1 MKCGFCGK
9 DNELYQYCDWD
20 CRMHAAIA
28 EGGQKHLPN
37 GLPVKAIKADGS
49 MYEHEHG
56 DHPDYKFPVDVEYVG
71 MIQPADVED
80 YRAVNGAEGTEEQ
93 IRSFRSEEHAVIYTD
108 YSVAVTMYEFC
119 YALWS
124 LRDGRLLGGSLW
136 EKDSWKLSQAS
147 VEKIIFM
154 KRTA

>member
-20 CRMHAAIA
+20 CRMRAAITD
-28 EGGQKHLPN
+28 GGQKHLPN

-56 DHPDYKFPVDVEYVG
+56 DHPDYKFPVDIEYVG
-71 MIQPADVED
+71 PILPVDEED
-80 YRAVNGAEGTEEQ
+80 YKTCCNSEGTEKQ
-93 IRSFRSEEHAVIYTD
+93 IREFRSETHALIYSD
-108 YSVAVTMYEFC
+108 YSVALTMYEYC
-119 YALWS
+119 YAMWS
-124 LRDGRLLGGSLW
+124 LHDGALIGGSLW
-136 EKDSWKLSQAS
+136 ERGLWKLSQAS
-147 VEKIIFM
+147 IEKIIFM